1 MKTLLL
7 KNWNL
12 MRILRLV
19 IGIWAIVEAI
29 QSKEPLLGIMG
40 GILLFMAVT
49 NTGCFGAKGCNT
61 PVKSNKESPEKL
73 EDIRYEEIT

>member
-19 IGIWAIVEAI
+19 IGIWAMVEAI

-40 GILLFMAVT
+40 GILL
-49 NTGCFGAKGCNT
+49 
-61 PVKSNKESPEKL
+61 L
-73 EDIRYEEIT
+73 WQLRIRVVLAPKVAIRQ

>member
-49 NTGCFGAKGCNT
+49 NTGCFGAKG
-61 PVKSNKESPEKL
+61 
-73 EDIRYEEIT
+73 